1 MFCRDYCKICK
12 STNFEEH
19 LHTAASENN
28 KKRFVRKAT
37 SHNHYNKYGRS
48 KAKDWRN

>member
-1 MFCRDYCKICK
+1 MFSREYCKISK

-28 KKRFVRKAT
+28 KKRFIRKAIG
-37 SHNHYNKYGRS
+37 HNHYNKYGRS
-48 KAKDWRN
+48 KAND

>member
-28 KKRFVRKAT
+28 KKREAT